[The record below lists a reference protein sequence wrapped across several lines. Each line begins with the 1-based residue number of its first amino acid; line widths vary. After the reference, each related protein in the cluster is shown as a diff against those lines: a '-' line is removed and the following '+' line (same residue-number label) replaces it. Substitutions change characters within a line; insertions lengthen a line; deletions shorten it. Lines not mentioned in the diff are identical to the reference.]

1 MVDTILNCYRIPFSI
16 QCFRCNRG
24 DDGGSVGEEGE
35 SFSIKCFR
43 FSEGD
48 GGNSGGK
55 KRRPL
60 TVELGKGGH
69 VKLVGGLP

>member
-1 MVDTILNCYRIPFSI
+1 M
-16 QCFRCNRG
+16 
-24 DDGGSVGEEGE
+24 GEEGE

-48 GGNSGGK
+48 SGSSGGK

-60 TVELGKGGH
+60 TELGKGGH
-69 VKLVGGLP
+69 VKLVGGFP